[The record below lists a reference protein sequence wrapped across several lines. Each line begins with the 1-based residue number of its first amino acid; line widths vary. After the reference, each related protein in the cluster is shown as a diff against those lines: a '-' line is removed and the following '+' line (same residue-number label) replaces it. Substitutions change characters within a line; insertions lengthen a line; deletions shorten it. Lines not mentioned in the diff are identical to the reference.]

1 MAAPPIQ
8 RLAPSRIQVSPSA
21 GRTRLR
27 AVVDSPPAMSEPD
40 SGSVSEK
47 TPLSEKSMT
56 LGIHSACCSA
66 EAPTRM
72 AVRNSPAW
80 AVYQVA
86 SEASVRA
93 SSKIRKPW

>member
-1 MAAPPIQ
+1 
-8 RLAPSRIQVSPSA
+8 
-21 GRTRLR
+21 
-27 AVVDSPPAMSEPD
+27 MSEPD

-47 TPLSEKSMT
+47 TPLSEKSRT

-80 AVYQVA
+80 AV
-86 SEASVRA
+86 
-93 SSKIRKPW
+93 